1 MLSQMALTPKDPKV
15 LASENS
21 YTEVKVILFGTKC
34 LHYCTHVAAVLK
46 DPIQGQST
54 LVEFGA
60 GFSFSESKS
69 SLRINEI
76 DNLKHY
82 CCIKS
87 VTLYSDKK
95 LASFVTA
102 YNKQFDSNNY
112 SCLTNNC
119 SDAIGFTLDYFFPES
134 TIEKTYQSGFQ
145 LLLSAGMYLTCG
157 LTNLFPAPPLISTPT
172 DIFKK
177 AQSLASRYGYNSFEK
192 MSTNT
197 EEVKE
202 TKENKNST
210 QKMISAITK
219 DELIDIKKQSI
230 YLLTDKRNNQFTWE
244 DVLLYQAI
252 NDSDHKTIE
261 ELLKRGINPNSAF
274 KTSSEFDL
282 PAIFSVLKNHSTNIL
297 ALLIK
302 YNLDVNQGLEY
313 GVKTH
318 QYTFAKGTTLLMYAA
333 LFDCAS
339 SHVLTLLANAG
350 AQLDAKSSSGST
362 PAHWAAAAKN
372 EAYIKFF
379 QAKKVSFVTKN
390 NASET
395 PQTFAERMNPLL
407 NKKK

>member
-1 MLSQMALTPKDPKV
+1 MLSQMAPIPKDPKT
-15 LASENS
+15 LARQNS
-21 YTEVKVILFGTKC
+21 YTEVTVTLFGTKC
-34 LHYCTHVAAVLK
+34 MHYCTHVAAVLR
-46 DPIQGQST
+46 DPIQNQST

-219 DELIDIKKQSI
+219 DELTDIKKQSI
-230 YLLTDKRNNQFTWE
+230 YLLTDKQNNQLTYG
-244 DVLLYQAI
+244 DILSQAI
-252 NDSDHKTIE
+252 KNADYETIE
-261 ELLKRGINPNSAF
+261 KLLTFGVNPNSAF
-274 KTSSEFDL
+274 KTSSDSDL
-282 PAIFSVLKNHSTNIL
+282 PAVFSVLKNHATNIL

-302 YNLDVNQGLEY
+302 YKLDVNQGLEY
-313 GVKTH
+313 GIKAH
-318 QYTFAKGTTLLMYAA
+318 KYTFAKGTTLLMYAA
-333 LFDCAS
+333 FFDCAS
-339 SHVLTLLANAG
+339 NHVLNLLVNAG
-350 AQLDAKSSSGST
+350 ASLDAKSSSGST
-362 PAHWAAAAKN
+362 PAHWATAANNK
-372 EAYIKFF
+372 AYIEFF
-379 QAKKVSFVTKN
+379 QSKKVSFDTQN

-395 PQTFAERMNPLL
+395 PKEFAERMNPLL
-407 NKKK
+407 KKKK